1 VRHLAP
7 KAFVS
12 LATAALAV
20 LFAQPAWAMTPV
32 SAAGS
37 FFFTSAPTVT
47 LLHSS
52 EGNTL
57 IRLDFPSAVI
67 TGDIAGTFAESLLIE
82 THPTGDQNVSGLA
95 TCACAVG
102 GQSGTLFFDFVGTG
116 TVGGGSDA
124 QFVLSG
130 DGGLAGLHG
139 TGTAIVS
146 PAFMG
151 AYTAEY
157 HFGP

>member
-1 VRHLAP
+1 
-7 KAFVS
+7 
-12 LATAALAV
+12 
-20 LFAQPAWAMTPV
+20 MTPV

-37 FFFTSAPTVT
+37 FFFTHPPTVT

-57 IRLDFPSAVI
+57 IRLDFPSAVV
-67 TGDIAGTFAESLLIE
+67 TGDIAGTFAESLLIK
-82 THPTGDQNVSGLA
+82 THPTGEQNVSGLA

-116 TVGGGSDA
+116 TAGGGSHA

-139 TGTAIVS
+139 TGTAMVS
-146 PAFMG
+146 RGFMG
-151 AYTAEY
+151 TYTAEY